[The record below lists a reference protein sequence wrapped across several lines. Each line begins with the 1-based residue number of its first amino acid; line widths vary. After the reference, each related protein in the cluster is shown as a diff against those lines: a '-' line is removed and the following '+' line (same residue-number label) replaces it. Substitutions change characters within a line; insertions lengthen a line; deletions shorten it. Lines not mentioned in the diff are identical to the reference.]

1 MGIIIV
7 QSPKSMVEE
16 GRVVEMR
23 KKAIIFPGQG
33 SQYPQMGLS
42 LYQNFQK
49 AKRVFNLVD
58 QISGIKISEAIF
70 NGDSSQLKD
79 TAIQQLAI
87 LAISLA
93 AYELSKPDLGDVEFI
108 LGLSLGEYSCL
119 YAGGVLCLEDL
130 ILLVKARGQ
139 AMQKAAK
146 VNPSAM
152 LAVIGANRDDLEPK
166 QRDLGFYISNLNAP
180 SQVVVSTEEKNK
192 NELKNKLE
200 KEGLR
205 VIELKVSGGFHSPFM
220 EPAREELKKV
230 VANFEFSNARIPI
243 ISNVTASQDIKSEK
257 IKENLLKQLVSP
269 VLWMDSIKYL
279 SNEGINNFYEIG
291 PSRVLKGLLR
301 KIDRKL
307 KVTNIEKKEDLD
319 KLNPKS

>member
-1 MGIIIV
+1 M
-7 QSPKSMVEE
+7 S
-16 GRVVEMR
+16 

-42 LYQNFQK
+42 LYQNFQE
-49 AKRVFNLVD
+49 AKRVFDLVD

-70 NGDSSQLKD
+70 SKDPYQLKD

-87 LAISLA
+87 LAVSLA
-93 AYELSKPDLGDVEFI
+93 AYELSKPNLGDVEFV

-139 AMQKAAK
+139 AMQKAAR
-146 VNPSAM
+146 VNPSSM
-152 LAVIGANRDDLEPK
+152 LAIIGTNRGYLEPK
-166 QRDLGFYISNLNAP
+166 QRDLDFYISNLNSP
-180 SQVVVSTEEKNK
+180 SQVVISTQEKNK
-192 NELKNKLE
+192 NELKEKLE

-230 VANFEFSNARIPI
+230 VADFEFSNASIPI
-243 ISNVTASQDIKSEK
+243 ISNVTASQSIESEE

-279 SNEGINNFYEIG
+279 SKEGITDFYEIG
-291 PSRVLKGLLR
+291 PSKVLKGILR
-301 KIDRKL
+301 KIDRNL
-307 KVTNIEKKEDLD
+307 KVINIEKKEDLEKITD
-319 KLNPKS
+319 N

>member
-1 MGIIIV
+1 MG
-7 QSPKSMVEE
+7 
-16 GRVVEMR
+16 

-42 LYQNFQK
+42 LYQNFQE
-49 AKRVFNLVD
+49 AKKVFDLVER
-58 QISGIKISEAIF
+58 ISGIKISEAIF
-70 NGDSSQLKD
+70 SGDSSQLKD

-87 LAISLA
+87 LAVSLA
-93 AYELSKPDLGDVEFI
+93 AYELSKPHLGDVEFV

-146 VNPSAM
+146 VNPSSM
-152 LAVIGANRDDLEPK
+152 FAVIGANRGDLEPK
-166 QRDLGFYISNLNAP
+166 QRDLDFYISNMNAP
-180 SQVVVSTEEKNK
+180 SQIVISTKKKNK

-230 VANFEFSNARIPI
+230 VADFEFSDAHIPI

-279 SNEGINNFYEIG
+279 SKKGINNFYEVG
-291 PSRVLKGLLR
+291 PSKVLKGLLR
-301 KIDRKL
+301 KIDRDL
-307 KVTNIEKKEDLD
+307 KVINIEKKEDLEKIID
-319 KLNPKS
+319 N

>member
-1 MGIIIV
+1 MPCPDIRIKV
-7 QSPKSMVEE
+7 KVS
-16 GRVVEMR
+16 

-33 SQYPQMGLS
+33 AQYPQMGLS
-42 LYQNFQK
+42 LYQNFQE
-49 AKRVFNLVD
+49 AKRVFDLVD
-58 QISGIKISEAIF
+58 QISGIKVTEAIF
-70 NGDSSQLKD
+70 SGDSSQLKD

-87 LAISLA
+87 LAVSLA
-93 AYELSKPDLGDVEFI
+93 AYELSKPNLGDVEFV

-146 VNPSAM
+146 VNPSSM
-152 LAVIGANRDDLEPK
+152 LAVIGANRGDLESK

-180 SQVVVSTEEKNK
+180 SQVVVSTQEKNK

-205 VIELKVSGGFHSPFM
+205 VIELKISGGFHSPFM

-230 VANFEFSNARIPI
+230 IANFEFSNAAIPI
-243 ISNVTASQDIKSEK
+243 VSNVTAGQEVKSEK

-279 SNEGINNFYEIG
+279 SDKGINNFYEIG
-291 PSRVLKGLLR
+291 PSKVLKGLLR
-301 KIDRKL
+301 KIDRNL
-307 KVTNIEKKEDLD
+307 NVINIEKKEDID
-319 KLNPKS
+319 KLNPKSEIRNTK